1 MVPRVIPY
9 LVDYRSPPVA
19 SVFESMGLRN
29 CVLDLIVAD
38 VHFLAGLSDL
48 IVFGERWAVGAFLTL
63 AFTGLARWLR
73 GVTNPGALAGAI
85 SCFVLYLGGGP
96 GAFAALITV
105 FGLAWITTRLGY
117 QRKQRLGIAEKREGR
132 NASQVLANLGVATA
146 CAALYLVH
154 KNPAFWVALAAALS
168 EAAADTVSSEVGQAY
183 GENARLIT
191 TWDSVPAGTNGA
203 VSLIGTLAGVMAA
216 AIVGSVCFLSGLLPR
231 QWLAISVGAAIL
243 GTVVDSFLGAWLEH
257 RRLLNNDSVNF
268 LSTLVAA
275 VTAASLT

>member
-48 IVFGERWAVGAFLTL
+48 TVFGERWAVGAFLTL

-73 GVTNPGALAGAI
+73 GVTNAGALAGAI

-105 FGLAWITTRLGY
+105 FGLAWITTRLGLPAQAEVRHRRKARGP
-117 QRKQRLGIAEKREGR
+117 QRIAGIGKSGRGHRLRR
-132 NASQVLANLGVATA
+132 
-146 CAALYLVH
+146 
-154 KNPAFWVALAAALS
+154 ALS
-168 EAAADTVSSEVGQAY
+168 S
-183 GENARLIT
+183 
-191 TWDSVPAGTNGA
+191 P
-203 VSLIGTLAGVMAA
+203 
-216 AIVGSVCFLSGLLPR
+216 
-231 QWLAISVGAAIL
+231 
-243 GTVVDSFLGAWLEH
+243 
-257 RRLLNNDSVNF
+257 
-268 LSTLVAA
+268 
-275 VTAASLT
+275 

>member
-1 MVPRVIPY
+1 M
-9 LVDYRSPPVA
+9 
-19 SVFESMGLRN
+19 
-29 CVLDLIVAD
+29 
-38 VHFLAGLSDL
+38 
-48 IVFGERWAVGAFLTL
+48 
-63 AFTGLARWLR
+63 
-73 GVTNPGALAGAI
+73 
-85 SCFVLYLGGGP
+85 
-96 GAFAALITV
+96 
-105 FGLAWITTRLGY
+105 
-117 QRKQRLGIAEKREGR
+117 
-132 NASQVLANLGVATA
+132 ATA

-216 AIVGSVCFLSGLLPR
+216 ASRGLSLLSERAASPSNGWR
-231 QWLAISVGAAIL
+231 ISVGAAIL
-243 GTVVDSFLGAWLEH
+243 GMVVDSFLGAWLER